1 MSDVILVPP
10 LEGGRGVYCLYERT
24 GKPVGS
30 VVCGN
35 VTDAVMAL
43 GPRAL
48 RDYDDIVHV
57 DLSGL
62 SRERILELNKEW
74 VLSLGV
80 GR

>member
-1 MSDVILVPP
+1 MSNDVILVPP
-10 LEGGRGVYCLYERT
+10 LEGGRGIYCLYERE

-30 VVCGN
+30 VVCGD
-35 VTDAVMAL
+35 VTEAVKAL

-57 DLSGL
+57 DLSGI
-62 SRERILELNKEW
+62 SRDRLMELNKEW
-74 VLSLGV
+74 ARGLG

>member
-1 MSDVILVPP
+1 MSNDVILVPP
-10 LEGGRGVYCLYERT
+10 LEGGRGIYCLYERE

-35 VTDAVMAL
+35 VTEAVKAL

-57 DLSGL
+57 DLSGI
-62 SRERILELNKEW
+62 SRDRLMELNKEW
-74 VLSLGV
+74 ARGLG